1 MFLPLSV
8 GGKILLAPNALALP
22 QMPARDQVTLINTVP
37 SAIAELLNQGAI
49 PPSVRTVN
57 LAGEP
62 LSTELADRLYAAGVG
77 KVYDLY
83 GPSEDTTYSTFTL
96 RRAHAPATI
105 GRPISNT
112 QLYLL
117 DARMQPVPVGVV
129 GEIYLGGEGLA
140 RGYLNR
146 AELTSE
152 RFVADPFGTP
162 GGRLY
167 RTGDLGKYFRDGN
180 VGFLGRMDHQVK
192 IRGFRIELGEIE
204 RRLREHERVAE
215 AVVLAREDDP
225 DQKRLVAY
233 VVLREGG
240 LGVGELRGHLGVTLP
255 EYMIPSAFVFLEAL
269 PLTPNGKIDRKALPA
284 PEMQHPEAN
293 YVAPRTP
300 TEELLVGL
308 WAELLKVQ
316 PIGIHDNFFDL
327 GGHSLLATRVVAR
340 ILSDLHIDIPM
351 RTLFERPTIA
361 GLVEAI
367 EAANPTQSD
376 HARTPLVP
384 VTRDRA
390 LPLSFAQQRLW
401 FIDQLESARTTYL
414 VPLVLRLRGALH
426 VETLRRVLETIV
438 ARHEVLRTLFPR
450 LEGDPIQRIAAQ
462 AELRLSV
469 FDLSKLPPA
478 IRGPEADRRITEE
491 ARVPFSLADGPL
503 IRCLLVRMDAEEHR
517 LVVVM
522 HHIITDGWSQ
532 GVFLQELT
540 ALYNAFSMDAPSPLP
555 ALPIQYADYAV
566 WQREWLRGEAL
577 ERQLSYWKEHLS
589 GAPALLELPT
599 DHPRPPVQTFQG
611 ASQHRKLSA
620 QLTQQIKALAQR
632 EGSTLFMTLLSAFYV
647 LLARYSGQEDI
658 VVGTPIANRTRAEVE
673 GLIGFFVNT
682 LALRGDLSGD
692 PSFRDLLDRVRRVA
706 LSAYAHQDL
715 PFEKL
720 VEELSPTRTLSY
732 SPIFQAM
739 FALQN
744 MPNRNHAPGAL
755 QIEEMEIES
764 VAAKFDL
771 SLIATES
778 ASGLNLTLEYS
789 TDLFQTDRMERMLA
803 HFQNLLQSIVTE
815 PQLPVSRLNLLS
827 ETERHQLLVE
837 YNTPQIYFQPE
848 LCLHQLIQ
856 HQVAQTPEAIAVTFE
871 DQHLTYQQLNAR
883 ANQLAHY
890 LIDQGVGPDRL
901 VGLYVERSLEMVVG
915 ILGILKAGAAY
926 LPLDPSYPQERI
938 AYMLEDSQAA
948 LLLIQRSLQ
957 QNLTELPVPSF
968 CLDTEAE
975 ILASYPTEDPET
987 SVTPDNLAYVIYTS
1001 GSTGH
1006 PKGVLIPHYN
1016 VVRLLQATQH
1026 WFHFDVFDVWTL
1038 FHSHAFDFSV
1048 WEIFGALVYG
1058 GRLIVVPYLLSR
1070 SPEEFWELVVRE
1082 GVTVLNQTPSAFY
1095 ALMRAEEKS
1104 ASSGSHDLRYVI
1116 FGGEALE
1123 LGQLSGWLERH
1134 GEECPQLINMYGITE
1149 TTVHVTYRRILKS
1162 DVEAGLGSLIGRS
1175 LPDLT
1180 LYVLDGALQ
1189 PVPVGVRGELYVGG
1203 AGLARGYLKRPELT
1217 QERFIDNP
1225 FSTEAGSRLYKT
1237 GDVGCWHMDG
1247 TLEYLGRSDHQV
1259 KIRGFRIE
1267 LGEIESRLREH
1278 ESVREALVLARED
1291 EPGHKRLVAYLVAS
1305 EAGTAELSE
1314 LRAFLKEEL
1323 PEYMVPSGWVWLE
1336 AFPLT
1341 SNGKVDRKALP
1352 RPDSV
1357 QQDLGGEYVAPRTPR
1372 EAKLAQVWAEVLR
1385 VERVGIFDNF
1395 FELGGDS
1402 ILSLQIISRARQVGI
1417 PLRPTHIFQH
1427 QCIAELA
1434 EAATESAVIADQ
1446 ATVSGPVPSTPIL
1459 RWFFERHLPDAG
1471 HFNQFALLEAREPV
1485 DAAILE
1491 RVTAALINHHDMLRL
1506 RCLQTANGWDL
1517 SIAPE
1522 EAHPVFSRL
1531 DFSELSEAEQE
1542 RRIDAEVARLHTSLD
1557 LTAGPLMRVAL
1568 FDLGPDRPSVVAILI
1583 HHLCIDGVSWR
1594 ILREDLEQGYRQ
1606 ALAGQSIALPE
1617 KTTSFPFWAERLAQR
1632 ARSAA
1637 LSEERDLWLSLAS
1650 SPRMPLDFAQGP
1662 NTIAS
1667 LRNVSVS
1674 LDEET
1679 TEVLLR
1685 RIPASHS
1692 VRLEEALITALAQT
1706 LTSWIGGDT
1715 LALHLEG
1722 HGREALFEDVD
1733 LSRTVGW
1740 FTSLF
1745 PVCLSLPSSASPE
1758 QQLGSVRDQLRAIP
1772 NRGVGYG
1779 MLRYLSEDEALMA
1792 QMAAVPEPEIGFNYL
1807 GQLEQG
1813 PDKGS
1818 LFAPRGASFSLSCS
1832 PRQSRARLLDLDCFI
1847 LGGRLHMHWSFS
1859 ENLHCQATIEQLAHA
1874 MLDALKRLAEA
1885 DAAPMTQGYVDHD
1898 FPEMELSQE
1907 SLDQILAELDL

>member
-1 MFLPLSV
+1 MPVIPPQRKKISPEILRKLAQAELGIYQTTTPIRRRAQSVAPLSYPQVRVWFIDQLEPESTVYIIPLAWRFRGDLDKAALQTAVNEIIRRHEALRTTFAFVEGAPLQRIHAPSPLPLQVVDLQSLAPEQREKEALRQLQEASRRPFDLRQGPVFRAALFQLAVEEHLFLLTMHHIVSDGWSQGILLRELAILYNAFRAGKSSPLPELPVQYADYALWQRELLQGEVLERQASYWKSQLAGAPTLLELPTDRPRPHLQTSRGAILRRELSPELTQKLKALGQQEEATPFMTLLAAFQALLSRYSGQDQILVGTPIANRTQPEMEGLIGFFLNTLVLRGDLSGDPNFREFLRRVRETALGAYAHQDLPFEKLVEELSPERSLSHSPLFQVLFIFQNAPRGTDDLDGLKVEALQSEGVTAKFDLNLIIAPEGNGLRVSLEYNTDLFDGDRIERMLGHFQTLLQAIVADPDREISRLPLLTETEKQQILVAWNQTQQDFPTRPCLHQLIQEQAQRTPEAIAAQFEHQQLTYQELNHRANQLAHFLQEQGIGPEQMVGLCVERSLEMLVGMLGILKAGAAYLPLDPAYPQERLAFLLEDAQAPLLITKSPLREHFPAYQGQRFCLDTEGHLLDPYPADTPVSNVTADNLAYLIYTSGSTGRPKGVAIAHASATRLLQWAATRYSPEELSGVLASTSLCFDLSVFEIFLPLSV

-167 RTGDLGKYFRDGN
+167 RTGDLGKYCRDGN

-744 MPNRNHAPGAL
+744 MTNRNHAPGAL

-856 HQVAQTPEAIAVTFE
+856 HRVAQTPEAIAVTFE

-1001 GSTGH
+1001 
-1006 PKGVLIPHYN
+1006 
-1016 VVRLLQATQH
+1016 
-1026 WFHFDVFDVWTL
+1026 
-1038 FHSHAFDFSV
+1038 
-1048 WEIFGALVYG
+1048 
-1058 GRLIVVPYLLSR
+1058 
-1070 SPEEFWELVVRE
+1070 
-1082 GVTVLNQTPSAFY
+1082 
-1095 ALMRAEEKS
+1095 
-1104 ASSGSHDLRYVI
+1104 
-1116 FGGEALE
+1116 
-1123 LGQLSGWLERH
+1123 
-1134 GEECPQLINMYGITE
+1134 
-1149 TTVHVTYRRILKS
+1149 
-1162 DVEAGLGSLIGRS
+1162 
-1175 LPDLT
+1175 
-1180 LYVLDGALQ
+1180 
-1189 PVPVGVRGELYVGG
+1189 
-1203 AGLARGYLKRPELT
+1203 
-1217 QERFIDNP
+1217 
-1225 FSTEAGSRLYKT
+1225 
-1237 GDVGCWHMDG
+1237 
-1247 TLEYLGRSDHQV
+1247 
-1259 KIRGFRIE
+1259 
-1267 LGEIESRLREH
+1267 
-1278 ESVREALVLARED
+1278 
-1291 EPGHKRLVAYLVAS
+1291 
-1305 EAGTAELSE
+1305 
-1314 LRAFLKEEL
+1314 
-1323 PEYMVPSGWVWLE
+1323 
-1336 AFPLT
+1336 
-1341 SNGKVDRKALP
+1341 
-1352 RPDSV
+1352 
-1357 QQDLGGEYVAPRTPR
+1357 
-1372 EAKLAQVWAEVLR
+1372 
-1385 VERVGIFDNF
+1385 
-1395 FELGGDS
+1395 
-1402 ILSLQIISRARQVGI
+1402 
-1417 PLRPTHIFQH
+1417 
-1427 QCIAELA
+1427 
-1434 EAATESAVIADQ
+1434 
-1446 ATVSGPVPSTPIL
+1446 
-1459 RWFFERHLPDAG
+1459 
-1471 HFNQFALLEAREPV
+1471 
-1485 DAAILE
+1485 
-1491 RVTAALINHHDMLRL
+1491 
-1506 RCLQTANGWDL
+1506 
-1517 SIAPE
+1517 
-1522 EAHPVFSRL
+1522 
-1531 DFSELSEAEQE
+1531 
-1542 RRIDAEVARLHTSLD
+1542 
-1557 LTAGPLMRVAL
+1557 
-1568 FDLGPDRPSVVAILI
+1568 
-1583 HHLCIDGVSWR
+1583 
-1594 ILREDLEQGYRQ
+1594 
-1606 ALAGQSIALPE
+1606 
-1617 KTTSFPFWAERLAQR
+1617 
-1632 ARSAA
+1632 
-1637 LSEERDLWLSLAS
+1637 
-1650 SPRMPLDFAQGP
+1650 
-1662 NTIAS
+1662 
-1667 LRNVSVS
+1667 
-1674 LDEET
+1674 
-1679 TEVLLR
+1679 
-1685 RIPASHS
+1685 
-1692 VRLEEALITALAQT
+1692 
-1706 LTSWIGGDT
+1706 
-1715 LALHLEG
+1715 
-1722 HGREALFEDVD
+1722 
-1733 LSRTVGW
+1733 
-1740 FTSLF
+1740 
-1745 PVCLSLPSSASPE
+1745 
-1758 QQLGSVRDQLRAIP
+1758 
-1772 NRGVGYG
+1772 
-1779 MLRYLSEDEALMA
+1779 
-1792 QMAAVPEPEIGFNYL
+1792 
-1807 GQLEQG
+1807 
-1813 PDKGS
+1813 
-1818 LFAPRGASFSLSCS
+1818 
-1832 PRQSRARLLDLDCFI
+1832 
-1847 LGGRLHMHWSFS
+1847 
-1859 ENLHCQATIEQLAHA
+1859 
-1874 MLDALKRLAEA
+1874 
-1885 DAAPMTQGYVDHD
+1885 
-1898 FPEMELSQE
+1898 
-1907 SLDQILAELDL
+1907 